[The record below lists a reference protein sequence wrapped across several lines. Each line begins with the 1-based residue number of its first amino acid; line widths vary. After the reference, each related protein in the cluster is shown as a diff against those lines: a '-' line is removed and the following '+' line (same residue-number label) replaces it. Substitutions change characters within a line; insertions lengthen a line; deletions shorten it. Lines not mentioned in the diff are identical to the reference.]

1 MKTIVLFLLA
11 LMSIGL
17 YGCTEKVE
25 DTFVPVIPTEEELLE
40 FTLTELLEFDGRN
53 GKRAY
58 IAVNGFV
65 YDVTDS
71 SFWRN
76 GGHNGFQAGR
86 DLTDAIVNQSPHGLS
101 TLSGIPLIGIIVES

>member
-1 MKTIVLFLLA
+1 MKAILVVLLVM
-11 LMSIGL
+11 MSIGL
-17 YGCTEKVE
+17 YGCSEKE
-25 DTFVPVIPTEEELLE
+25 EETFVPVIPTEEELLE
-40 FTLTELLEFDGRN
+40 FTLTELLEFDGKN

-58 IAVNGFV
+58 IAVQGNV

-86 DLTDAIVNQSPHGLS
+86 DLTDAILNQSPHGLS
-101 TLSGIPLIGIIVES
+101 TLSQVPIIGIIVE

>member
-1 MKTIVLFLLA
+1 MKRLVLFLVA

-17 YGCTEKVE
+17 YGCTDNNEE
-25 DTFVPVIPTEEELLE
+25 TFVPVIPTEEELIE
-40 FTLTELLEFDGRN
+40 FTLAELLEFDGRN

-86 DLTDAIVNQSPHGLS
+86 DLTDAIINQSPHGLS
-101 TLSGIPLIGIIVES
+101 NLSLVPVIGIIVEE